1 MSAAEDLEIEKTVK
15 VNDNLT
21 GQRVA
26 VNVAFIFF
34 HSFFEV
40 VYACRYDYLT

>member
-1 MSAAEDLEIEKTVK
+1 MSATEDLEIEKTVK

-34 HSFFEV
+34 HSLFEV
-40 VYACRYDYLT
+40 VYACGYDYLT